1 MANSD
6 DPFLRPDATRMR
18 PRPGGGRRTFVEPP
32 RTQVAQATVGD
43 AGSLPPSARALI
55 GIGLNP
61 LVRAATPLLLLT
73 AQIRESLGS
82 MDVGGLRRS
91 ALEEIH
97 LFEATA
103 RASRVPNEVVL
114 AARYVLCAA
123 LDEAVLSTPWGNQS
137 EWAQHP
143 LLVAVHREAW
153 GGEKFFDMLDRM
165 SQDPAQHI
173 DLMELQYLAL
183 AFGFAGKYQVQERGQ
198 DRLLEIQHALYQKI
212 REQRGPSESALSLRW
227 RGLEDRRNP
236 LLRYL
241 PWWVVAA
248 AALPIL
254 AIAFT
259 AYYASLASLAA
270 PVQAELAR
278 IGLEDF
284 SAPPPAAPPRGPT
297 LKQLLSP
304 DEQRGALSV
313 EEDGAKTT
321 VTLLASDLFP
331 SGSASINAAYV
342 PTLQRV
348 TDALNKVPGRILVV
362 GHTDSQ
368 PIKSLRF
375 RDNFELSRE
384 RAVSVVSLLQE
395 GIDNRA
401 RLKWTGVGSSEPR
414 YSESD
419 PASRSRNRRV
429 EIIHVS
435 GT

>member
-43 AGSLPPSARALI
+43 AGSLPASARALI

-212 REQRGPSESALSLRW
+212 REQRGPSEGALSLRW